1 MIRSMT
7 GYGKAQQQ
15 VGATKITVEVKSLN
29 SKQLDLNLRLP
40 ADLKQME
47 LELRNRIS
55 ELVRRGKVDFM
66 VGIEDAEAK
75 KNGRIDL
82 LAAASALDQL
92 KTLAYDLRITLPDD
106 MASLLLKFPG
116 VITNGDGESLV
127 SEALTLA
134 LPLLAAEALR
144 NFDAFRAQEGQALRN
159 DIVGHIQNIVQL
171 LSEVTPFEA
180 QRTELLKNRLMKNVA
195 EVSENLKFDPNR
207 FEQELIYY
215 LEKLDVSE
223 EKVRLQ
229 QHCNYFMEAVD
240 EDFAG
245 KKLGFIVQEMGREI
259 NTLGSKANDAS
270 IQRIVVQMKD
280 ALEKIKE
287 QLFNVL

>member
-1 MIRSMT
+1 
-7 GYGKAQQQ
+7 
-15 VGATKITVEVKSLN
+15 
-29 SKQLDLNLRLP
+29 
-40 ADLKQME
+40 
-47 LELRNRIS
+47 
-55 ELVRRGKVDFM
+55 
-66 VGIEDAEAK
+66 
-75 KNGRIDL
+75 
-82 LAAASALDQL
+82 
-92 KTLAYDLRITLPDD
+92 
-106 MASLLLKFPG
+106 
-116 VITNGDGESLV
+116 
-127 SEALTLA
+127 
-134 LPLLAAEALR
+134 
-144 NFDAFRAQEGQALRN
+144 
-159 DIVGHIQNIVQL
+159 VQL

>member
-75 KNGRIDL
+75 KTGRIDL

-134 LPLLAAEALR
+134 LPLLAAEALQ

>member
-40 ADLKQME
+40 ADLKQLE
-47 LELRNRIS
+47 LELRNKIS

-66 VGIEDAEAK
+66 VGIEDVEAK
-75 KNGRIDL
+75 KVGRIDP

-92 KTLAYDLRITLPDD
+92 KTLAYDLRIALPDD
-106 MASLLLKFPG
+106 LASLLLKFPG
-116 VITNGDGESLV
+116 VITNSDGESLV

-134 LPLLAAEALR
+134 LPLLASEAFQ

-171 LSEVTPFEA
+171 LSEVTPFEV

>member
-75 KNGRIDL
+75 KTGRIDL

-245 KKLGFIVQEMGREI
+245 KKLGFIIQEMGREI

>member
-40 ADLKQME
+40 ADLKQLE
-47 LELRNRIS
+47 LELRNKIS
-55 ELVRRGKVDFM
+55 DLVRRGKVDFM

-75 KNGRIDL
+75 KVGRIDP

-92 KTLAYDLRITLPDD
+92 KTLAYDLRIALPDD
-106 MASLLLKFPG
+106 LASLLLKFPG
-116 VITNGDGESLV
+116 VITNSDGESLV

-134 LPLLAAEALR
+134 LPLLASEAFQ

-171 LSEVTPFEA
+171 LSEVTPFEV

>member
-29 SKQLDLNLRLP
+29 SMQLDLNLRLP
-40 ADLKQME
+40 ADLKQLE
-47 LELRNRIS
+47 LELRNKIS
-55 ELVRRGKVDFM
+55 DLVRRGKVDFM

-75 KNGRIDL
+75 KVGRIDP

-92 KTLAYDLRITLPDD
+92 KTLAYDLRIALPDD
-106 MASLLLKFPG
+106 LASLLIKFPG
-116 VITNGDGESLV
+116 VITNSDGESLV

-134 LPLLAAEALR
+134 LPLLASEAFQ

-171 LSEVTPFEA
+171 LSEVTPFEV

>member
-40 ADLKQME
+40 ADLKQLE
-47 LELRNRIS
+47 LELRNKIS
-55 ELVRRGKVDFM
+55 DLVRRGKVDFM

-75 KNGRIDL
+75 KVGRIDP

-92 KTLAYDLRITLPDD
+92 KTLAYDLRIALPDD
-106 MASLLLKFPG
+106 LASLLIKFPG
-116 VITNGDGESLV
+116 VITNIDGESLV

-134 LPLLAAEALR
+134 LPLLASEAFQ

-171 LSEVTPFEA
+171 LSEVTPFEV